1 MPISEKDSPAK
12 IMHELKA
19 TRKTT
24 KSPSRKSAAKHG
36 TSHEQDVA
44 IMARTKGLPKKGAK
58 AKK

>member
-1 MPISEKDSPAK
+1 MPISKKDSPAK

-36 TSHEQDVA
+36 TSHEQEVA
-44 IMARTKGLPKKGAK
+44 IMLSKKGESN
-58 AKK
+58 KKGKK